1 MKIAAGDAAKW
12 EGACGSAGEVVCSA
26 LADMVGVWSK
36 YRSSHDTFIS
46 MVSRGTTVV
55 ADHSGMVAEVVPVW
69 CMRACI
75 VL

>member
-69 CMRACI
+69 CVRACI